1 MGGGL
6 ISGQPSS
13 GTGDSG
19 ILKVFGSAA
28 FVGVSSGGKFIVSA
42 GGIASDFTVSSG
54 GVATVLGT
62 VTSNA
67 LILHGGTETVSNH
80 GLISGQPG
88 SGTTDSGTLN
98 VLAGGSATHVGVAS
112 GGKLNVNNGGVTS
125 DTLVESRGQEIVAAG
140 AVARAA
146 TISGGTLEIMS
157 AGSTGTG
164 GVTFASGGG
173 GILQLDSSLTFLGG
187 LVAGFGGSDKLD
199 FRDIPFTSGK
209 TGFTYTQDSQN
220 PASGTLRV
228 EVASATSSASI
239 TLIGQY
245 IPTDFRVSTDGHGGT
260 FVTAPSVSAS
270 ETVALVNPHQT

>member
-1 MGGGL
+1 M
-6 ISGQPSS
+6 
-13 GTGDSG
+13 
-19 ILKVFGSAA
+19 
-28 FVGVSSGGKFIVSA
+28 
-42 GGIASDFTVSSG
+42 ASHFTVSSG
-54 GVATVLGT
+54 GVATILGT
-62 VTSNA
+62 VTSDS
-67 LILHGGTETVSNH
+67 LILRGATETVSNH
-80 GLISGQPG
+80 GLISGQTG

-98 VLAGGSATHVGVAS
+98 VLDGGSATHVGVAS

-140 AVARAA
+140 AIARAVA
-146 TISGGTLEIMS
+146 ISGGTLEIMS

-173 GILQLDSSLTFLGG
+173 GILQLDRSLTFLGG

-199 FRDIPFTSGK
+199 FRDIAFTSGQ

-245 IPTDFRVSTDGHGGT
+245 IPTDFRISTDGHGGT
-260 FVTAPSVSAS
+260 FVTAPLVSAS
-270 ETVALVNPHQT
+270 ESVALVNPHQN